1 MVKLV
6 LKKNRYGFTIV
17 ELLIV
22 LTIIAL
28 LLSIVTPKY
37 IDHIQ
42 EAKEMVLKQN
52 LSTIRYSLDKFYS
65 DRGRYPESLQELIN
79 AKYLREIPSDPTN
92 EKQEWQII
100 KDDTGQGIYDVKS
113 INYEI
118 GSNKKRY
125 SEW

>member
-1 MVKLV
+1 MKLV

>member
-1 MVKLV
+1 MKLV
-6 LKKNRYGFTIV
+6 LKKNKHGFTIV

-37 IDHIQ
+37 FDHIQ

-79 AKYLREIPSDPTN
+79 AKYLRKIPSDPTN

-113 INYEI
+113 TNYEI

>member
-1 MVKLV
+1 MKLV
-6 LKKNRYGFTIV
+6 LKKNKHGFTIV

-37 IDHIQ
+37 FDHIQ

-65 DRGRYPESLQELIN
+65 DRGRYPESLQELIY

-113 INYEI
+113 TNYEI